1 MATVLGE
8 PTGIPLG
15 QETPTGSI
23 TGWFNDILSWFQGT
37 LPVVFLVIVIG
48 IGITLIVQTKGGLKK
63 AVVFGIGAAL
73 VYLILTNIEGFSAIF
88 ESELPL
94 DE

>member
-1 MATVLGE
+1 MASLMSR
-8 PTGIPLG
+8 PIPLS
-15 QETPTGSI
+15 QEPPTGSI
-23 TGWFNDILSWFQGT
+23 TGWFNDLLSWFQGT
-37 LPVVFLVIVIG
+37 LPVVFLVIVVAVG
-48 IGITLIVQTKGGLKK
+48 IMLIIQSRGGLKK

-73 VYLILTNIEGFSAIF
+73 VYLILTNVEGFSAIF